1 MSTKDF
7 ILRFIRRYP
16 FHIIGNIAL
25 GFAGGLFNGVN
36 TALIVPILL
45 QISGQE
51 IELKGS
57 PPIIKFLLSPFDGVP
72 EKYRLVVMLLAV
84 ILTIVLKNLTAY
96 LKSLLSVAFTRSLTN
111 SIKSEMF
118 KTLMDSDLDFFTK
131 VKVGDLTKRLG
142 SDTAQCTQTINAYIN
157 LVTQSI
163 TILLFVSILISISW
177 QLTLIST
184 LLITLIASINQLF
197 IRRSKKYG
205 ALLNREQKTYAI
217 KVIETLSGIRLIK
230 SVSTE
235 NREYKQLRKLMLSL
249 ENIALKAKMNS
260 ALIAPVNEVTSII
273 TVISILLLGRT
284 LFADQIANVS
294 AILLTYLL
302 VLFRLLPMISGINGT
317 RNQVAK
323 GSASFD
329 MAVDLW
335 RRDNKPIMKPGS
347 IPFQKVRRKIHFNK
361 ISFSYPGN
369 SNLVLKNVD
378 VSVPKGK
385 TLALV
390 GGSGAGKSTFADLLP
405 RFYDPI
411 SGSITID
418 GIDLREFDI
427 TSLRRKTG
435 IVSQTTHLFND
446 TVRNNIFYA
455 RPDATENEMIKAA
468 KQANAYDFIMEL
480 PKQWETE
487 IGDRGVMLSGGQRQR
502 LAIARALL
510 QDPEILILDEATS
523 ALDTVSERLVQE
535 AIDKLSRD
543 RTVLVIAH
551 RLSTIQNADQIAVLE
566 RGELMEI
573 GTHLEL
579 LEKEDGYYRRLY
591 SIQFGDQSQPG
602 NYINQQL
609 LTKASYEARGSL
621 NQIIGSLRLLADE
634 IIDTPEEQTELTEE
648 AFQSAISLLRTL
660 EIFEN
665 QMINNKKV

>member
-1 MSTKDF
+1 MSTKEF

-16 FHIIGNIAL
+16 FHIIGNIIL

-84 ILTIVLKNLTAY
+84 ILTIVLKNLTTY

-111 SIKSEMF
+111 SIKSEMIQ
-118 KTLMDSDLDFFTK
+118 TLMDSDLDFFTK

-157 LVTQSI
+157 LVTQLI
-163 TILLFVSILISISW
+163 TISLFVSILISISW

-184 LLITLIASINQLF
+184 LLVTLIAGINQLF

-230 SVSTE
+230 SVSSE

-260 ALIAPVNEVTSII
+260 ALIPPVNEVTSII

-284 LFADQIANVS
+284 LFADQVANLS
-294 AILLTYLL
+294 TILLTYLL

-317 RNQVAK
+317 RNQIAK

-455 RPDATENEMIKAA
+455 RPDATEDEMIQAT

-566 RGELMEI
+566 RGELVEI

-579 LEKEDGYYRRLY
+579 LQKEDGYYRRLY
-591 SIQFGDQSQPG
+591 SIQFGDQSKADS
-602 NYINQQL
+602 YIDHQL

-634 IIDTPEEQTELTEE
+634 IVDTPEEQTELTEE

-665 QMINNKKV
+665 QMVNKKKA

>member
-1 MSTKDF
+1 MSKKEF

-16 FHIIGNIAL
+16 FHIIGNITL

-57 PPIIKFLLSPFDGVP
+57 PPIIQFLLSPFDGVP

-84 ILTIVLKNLTAY
+84 ILTIILKNLTAY

-118 KTLMDSDLDFFTK
+118 QTLMDSDLDFFTK

-142 SDTAQCTQTINAYIN
+142 SDTAQCTQTINACIN

-163 TILLFVSILISISW
+163 TILLFASILISISW

-184 LLITLIASINQLF
+184 LLITLIAGINQLF
-197 IRRSKKYG
+197 ISRSKKYG

-317 RNQVAK
+317 RNQIAK

-361 ISFSYPGN
+361 ISFSYPSN

-411 SGSITID
+411 SGCITID

-455 RPDATENEMIKAA
+455 RPDATEDEMIKAA

-535 AIDKLSRD
+535 AIDQLSRD

-551 RLSTIQNADQIAVLE
+551 RLSTVQNADQIAVLE
-566 RGELMEI
+566 RGELVEI

-591 SIQFGDQSQPG
+591 SIQFGDESQQG

-665 QMINNKKV
+665 QMVNNKKV

>member
-1 MSTKDF
+1 M
-7 ILRFIRRYP
+7 
-16 FHIIGNIAL
+16 IGNIIL

-57 PPIIKFLLSPFDGVP
+57 PPIIQFLLSPFDGVP

-84 ILTIVLKNLTAY
+84 ILTIVLKNLTTY

-118 KTLMDSDLDFFTK
+118 QTLMDSDLDFFTK

-184 LLITLIASINQLF
+184 LLVTLIAGINQLF
-197 IRRSKKYG
+197 IRRSKKFG
-205 ALLNREQKTYAI
+205 SFLNREQKTYAI
-217 KVIETLSGIRLIK
+217 KVIETLNGIRLIK
-230 SVSTE
+230 SVSSE

-284 LFADQIANVS
+284 LFADQVANVS

-302 VLFRLLPMISGINGT
+302 VLFRLLPMISGINGI

-427 TSLRRKTG
+427 TSLRKRTG

-455 RPDATENEMIKAA
+455 RPDATEDEMIKAA

-566 RGELMEI
+566 RGELVEI

-591 SIQFGDQSQPG
+591 SIQFGDQSQLG
-602 NYINQQL
+602 NYVDQKI

-665 QMINNKKV
+665 QMVNKKKV

>member
-1 MSTKDF
+1 MSTKYF

-16 FHIIGNIAL
+16 FRIIGNIIL

-36 TALIVPILL
+36 TALIIPILL
-45 QISGQE
+45 QVAGQE
-51 IELKGS
+51 IELKGF
-57 PPIIKFLLSPFDGVP
+57 PPIIKFLLSPFDAVP
-72 EKYRLVVMLLAV
+72 ENYRLVVMLLAV
-84 ILTIVLKNLTAY
+84 ILTIILKNLTTYIRA
-96 LKSLLSVAFTRSLTN
+96 LLSVSFSRSLTN

-118 KTLMDSDLDFFTK
+118 QTLMDSDLDFFTK
-131 VKVGDLTKRLG
+131 VQVGDLTKRLG

-157 LVTQSI
+157 LVTQLV

-177 QLTLIST
+177 KL
-184 LLITLIASINQLF
+184 TLIASLLAVLISAINQLF
-197 IRRSKKYG
+197 IRKSKKFG
-205 ALLNREQKTYAI
+205 VLLNQQQKTYAI

-230 SVSTE
+230 SVSSE

-249 ENIALKAKMNS
+249 EDIALKAKMNQ

-273 TVISILLLGRT
+273 TVISILLLGRA
-284 LFADQIANVS
+284 LFSNQIANVS

-302 VLFRLLPMISGINGT
+302 VLFRVLPMLSGINGT
-317 RNQVAK
+317 RNQIAK

-329 MAVDLW
+329 MAYDLW

-347 IPFQKVRRKIHFNK
+347 IPFQKVRRKINFK
-361 ISFSYPGN
+361 QISFSYPGN
-369 SNLVLKNVD
+369 TNLVLKNID
-378 VSVPKGK
+378 VSVPRGK

-435 IVSQTTHLFND
+435 IVSQTTYLFND
-446 TVRNNIFYA
+446 TVRNNIIYA
-455 RPDATENEMIKAA
+455 RPDATENEIIEAA

-551 RLSTIQNADQIAVLE
+551 RLSTVQNADQVAVLD
-566 RGELMEI
+566 RGELVEM

-579 LEKEDGYYRRLY
+579 LQKEGGYYRRLY
-591 SIQFGDQSQPG
+591 SIQFADESKADHYIDQE
-602 NYINQQL
+602 L
-609 LTKASYEARGSL
+609 LAKASYEARSFL
-621 NQIIGSLRLLADE
+621 NKIIGSLRLLGDE
-634 IIDTPEEQTELTEE
+634 IVDTPEEKIELTEE
-648 AFQSAISLLRTL
+648 AFQSSISLLRTL
-660 EIFEN
+660 EVFETQLGN
-665 QMINNKKV
+665 QKKA

>member
-1 MSTKDF
+1 M
-7 ILRFIRRYP
+7 LRFIRRYP
-16 FHIIGNIAL
+16 FHIIGNIIL

-57 PPIIKFLLSPFDGVP
+57 PPIIQFLLSPFDGVP

-84 ILTIVLKNLTAY
+84 ILTIVLKNLTTY

-118 KTLMDSDLDFFTK
+118 QTLMDSDLDFFTK

-184 LLITLIASINQLF
+184 LLVTLIAGINQLF
-197 IRRSKKYG
+197 IRRSKKFG
-205 ALLNREQKTYAI
+205 SFLNREQKTYAI
-217 KVIETLSGIRLIK
+217 KVIETLNGIRLIK
-230 SVSTE
+230 SVSSE

-284 LFADQIANVS
+284 LFADQVANVS

-302 VLFRLLPMISGINGT
+302 VLFRLLPMISGINGI

-427 TSLRRKTG
+427 TSLRKRTG

-455 RPDATENEMIKAA
+455 RPDATEDEMIKAA

-566 RGELMEI
+566 RGELVEI

-591 SIQFGDQSQPG
+591 SIQFGDQSQLG
-602 NYINQQL
+602 NYVDQKI

-665 QMINNKKV
+665 QMVNKKKV

>member
-1 MSTKDF
+1 MSTKEF

-16 FHIIGNIAL
+16 FHIIGNIIL

-57 PPIIKFLLSPFDGVP
+57 PPIIQFLLSPFDGVP

-84 ILTIVLKNLTAY
+84 ILTIILKNLTTY
-96 LKSLLSVAFTRSLTN
+96 LKNLLSVAFTRSLTN

-118 KTLMDSDLDFFTK
+118 QTLMDSDLDFFTK

-157 LVTQSI
+157 IVTQSI

-184 LLITLIASINQLF
+184 LLVTLIAGINQLF
-197 IRRSKKYG
+197 IRRSKKFG
-205 ALLNREQKTYAI
+205 SLLNREQKTYAI

-230 SVSTE
+230 SVSSE

-249 ENIALKAKMNS
+249 EDIALRAKMNS

-284 LFADQIANVS
+284 LFADQMANVS

-302 VLFRLLPMISGINGT
+302 VLFRSLPMISGINGT
-317 RNQVAK
+317 RNQIAK
-323 GSASFD
+323 GSASFN
-329 MAVDLW
+329 MALDLW

-455 RPDATENEMIKAA
+455 CPDATEDEMIQAA

-566 RGELMEI
+566 RGELVEI

-591 SIQFGDQSQPG
+591 SIQFGDQSKADS
-602 NYINQQL
+602 YIDHQL

-634 IIDTPEEQTELTEE
+634 IVDTPEEQTELTEE

-665 QMINNKKV
+665 QMVNKKKV